1 MRSSKIAVV
10 IFALAFICG
19 CTTTSYSTKSKVIA
33 PITIKSPK
41 SIPPEIAPY
50 VPMFVEILESNGFKV
65 GKTEDPSA
73 LELKFEF
80 NGNPFNIRVAAGLW
94 REGVPI
100 LTASS
105 TNPGWGTALA
115 RGAAVNGRA
124 ESAVSAFESE
134 IKKMKSNFVIVTD
147 EQE

>member
-1 MRSSKIAVV
+1 MKSLISTAAVFLIALV
-10 IFALAFICG
+10 CG
-19 CTTTSYSTKSKVIA
+19 CTTTSYSTKSKVVA
-33 PITIKSPK
+33 PVTIKSPK

-50 VPMFVEILESNGFKV
+50 VPMFVEVLESSGFKV
-65 GKTEDPSA
+65 GKTTDPSA
-73 LELKFEF
+73 LELRFEF

-94 REGVPI
+94 REGIPV

-134 IKKMKSNFVIVTD
+134 IKKMKNNFVIVTD
-147 EQE
+147 ADE